1 MKGRILA
8 LAALLA
14 LAGCAGQQ
22 PHTQAP
28 APAPQPGASGQPPA
42 ALPSNK
48 PAPRT
53 AITPNPQNPSNKP
66 RSTHTQFAP
75 PPGGKG
81 RWDANL
87 GVYVIQ
93 GQKDLYYRQRTY
105 YHWDGAWYWGVSPQG
120 PWTATDANGVPPGL
134 SRRYAQP

>member
-14 LAGCAGQQ
+14 LGGCVAQQ
-22 PHTQAP
+22 PQP
-28 APAPQPGASGQPPA
+28 ESPPPGSQPGGNSAGATRQP
-42 ALPSNK
+42 NK

-53 AITPNPQNPSNKP
+53 AITPSPSGSSAKS
-66 RSTHTQFAP
+66 RSHTQFAP
-75 PPGGKG
+75 PPGGTG
-81 RWDANL
+81 RWDASL

-105 YHWDGAWYWGVSPQG
+105 YHWADGWYWGVSPNG
-120 PWTATDANGVPPGL
+120 PWTATDASGVPPGL
-134 SRRYAQP
+134 NRRYAH

>member
-1 MKGRILA
+1 MCV
-8 LAALLA
+8 LAADLFSWHIEHQEKSLR
-14 LAGCAGQQ
+14 LKRNLIDEL
-22 PHTQAP
+22 
-28 APAPQPGASGQPPA
+28 ASGQPPA

-81 RWDANL
+81 RWDPNL